1 MATVSCKNP
10 SVDRALVIDY
20 DFTENISDAIAKF
33 GEDVVFSSFMADAKV
48 GLQAFVRARLAK
60 VDEDY
65 MTDEEIIA
73 EASQWVPGMRK
84 QSDPLAKLQTL
95 LSKLSPEQRT
105 ALLEGAIS

>member
-20 DFTENISDAIAKF
+20 DFTENLTAAIAKF
-33 GEDVVFSSFMADAKV
+33 GEDVVFSSFTADAKV

-65 MTDEEIIA
+65 MTDAEIIA

-84 QSDPLAKLQTL
+84 QADPLAKLQAL
-95 LSKLSPEQRT
+95 LSKLSPEQRA
-105 ALLEGAIS
+105 ALLEDAIN